1 VIELHWTRA
10 QVLDQ
15 VDIAF
20 LEDLNRAWADF
31 PPLRRL
37 AAAALGHK
45 PRSRASRE
53 YHALIAMFPGGT
65 IK

>member
-1 VIELHWTRA
+1 LH
-10 QVLDQ
+10 
-15 VDIAF
+15 
-20 LEDLNRAWADF
+20 RAWADF

-45 PRSRASRE
+45 PQARASRD

>member
-1 VIELHWTRA
+1 VIELHWTRD

-15 VDIAF
+15 IDARF
-20 LEDLNRAWADF
+20 LEDLHRAWADY

-45 PRSRASRE
+45 PRSRGSKN
-53 YHALIAMFPGGT
+53 YQALIAMFPGDT
-65 IK
+65 IR

>member
-1 VIELHWTRA
+1 MIELHWTRD

-15 VDIAF
+15 IDVAF
-20 LEDLNRAWADF
+20 LEDLHRAWADF

-45 PRSRASRE
+45 PRVRPSRN
-53 YHALIAMFPGGT
+53 YQALIAMFPRGT
-65 IK
+65 IG

>member
-1 VIELHWTRA
+1 MIELHWTRD

-15 VDIAF
+15 VDVKF
-20 LEDLNRAWADF
+20 LEDLHRAWADF

-45 PRSRASRE
+45 PRGRASRD
-53 YHALIAMFPGGT
+53 YQALLAMFPRGA
-65 IK
+65 IR